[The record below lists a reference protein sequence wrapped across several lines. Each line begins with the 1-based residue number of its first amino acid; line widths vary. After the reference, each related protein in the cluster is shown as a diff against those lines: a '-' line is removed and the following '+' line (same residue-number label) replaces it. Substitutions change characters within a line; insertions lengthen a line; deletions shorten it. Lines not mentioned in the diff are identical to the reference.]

1 MGPGGIAAVIA
12 AVSLLIISVAIAY
25 AIFRVG
31 RLIDEVQES
40 VRSVNKITHTAEEI
54 TAKISKG
61 VNTVFDKNAN
71 LVKLLTGVATTLI
84 NRKRGSKDSE

>member
-1 MGPGGIAAVIA
+1 MGPGGIAAIIA
-12 AVSLLIISVAIAY
+12 AVSLLIISLAIAY

-40 VRSVNKITHTAEEI
+40 VRSVNKITHNAEEI
-54 TAKISKG
+54 TAKLSKG
-61 VNTVFDKNAN
+61 VNSLFDTN
-71 LVKLLTGVATTLI
+71 LVKLLSGVATTVI